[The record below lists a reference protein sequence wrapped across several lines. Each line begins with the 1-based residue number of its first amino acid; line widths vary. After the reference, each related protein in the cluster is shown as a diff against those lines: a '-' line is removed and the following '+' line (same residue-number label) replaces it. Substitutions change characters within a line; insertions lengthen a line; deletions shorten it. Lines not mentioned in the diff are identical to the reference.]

1 MAEYDETVM
10 DSVGPG
16 GSIDHV
22 SVAIS
27 DVARAKAFYDAAL
40 APLGLVIRFEAD
52 WGVAYGKPNAFA
64 QLWVHPPLEGDP
76 SPGNGV
82 HIALRAPSRAA
93 VDAFHAAALA
103 HGGRDAGPPGLRP
116 HYHPDYYA
124 AFVRDPDGNKIEA
137 VIHTP
142 AT

>member
-1 MAEYDETVM
+1 MAEYDETVL

-16 GSIDHV
+16 GAIDHV

-27 DVARAKAFYDAAL
+27 DVARARAFYDAVL
-40 APLGLVIRFEAD
+40 THLGLVIRFEAD

-64 QLWVHPPLEGDP
+64 QLWVHPPFEGEANA
-76 SPGNGV
+76 GNGV

-93 VDAFHAAALA
+93 VDAFHAAGLA
-103 HGGRDAGPPGLRP
+103 AGGVDAGAPGLRA

-124 AFVRDPDGNKIEA
+124 AFLRDPDGNKIEA
-137 VIHTP
+137 VTHTP
-142 AT
+142 AS